1 MRRGFTLI
9 AAIFFVVIASS
20 ICMLALSIASTSVKQ
35 NSEIYLRE
43 QSELVARAAT
53 EYAMLAIISNDFS
66 ITCLGNQSK
75 NESEDN
81 PIAGEFGEL
90 FTFKVYVKYFGD
102 MGDACKNKDAVIV
115 KGANQGT
122 IMLDVFVSSKP
133 GKASNPIN
141 FHKRTLQKL

>member
-20 ICMLALSIASTSVKQ
+20 ICMLALSIATTSVRQ

-66 ITCLGNQSK
+66 TTCLGNQSE
-75 NESEDN
+75 NASEDN
-81 PIAGEFGEL
+81 PITGEFGDL

-102 MGDACKNKDAVIV
+102 MGICSGDAVAAT
-115 KGANQGT
+115 GANQGT

>member
-66 ITCLGNQSK
+66 TTCLGNQSE
-75 NESEDN
+75 NASEDN
-81 PIAGEFGEL
+81 PISGEFGDL
-90 FTFKVYVKYFGD
+90 FTFKVYVKYFGNIGVCS
-102 MGDACKNKDAVIV
+102 GDAVAAT
-115 KGANQGT
+115 GANQGT

>member
-9 AAIFFVVIASS
+9 AAIFFVVISSS
-20 ICMLALSIASTSVKQ
+20 ICMLALSIATTSVRQ

-66 ITCLGNQSK
+66 TTCLGNQSE
-75 NESEDN
+75 NASEDN
-81 PIAGEFGEL
+81 PITGEFGDL
-90 FTFKVYVKYFGD
+90 FTFKVYVKYFGN
-102 MGDACKNKDAVIV
+102 MGVCSGDAVAAT
-115 KGANQGT
+115 GANQGT

>member
-53 EYAMLAIISNDFS
+53 EYAMLAIISNDFYK
-66 ITCLGNQSK
+66 TGAVCLGD
-75 NESEDN
+75 EHN
-81 PIAGEFGEL
+81 PIAGEFGDL
-90 FTFKVYVKYFGD
+90 FIFKVFVKYFGD

>member
-66 ITCLGNQSK
+66 TTCLGNQSE
-75 NESEDN
+75 NASEDN
-81 PIAGEFGEL
+81 PISGEFGDL

-115 KGANQGT
+115 KGTNQGT

-133 GKASNPIN
+133 GKSSNPIN

>member
-66 ITCLGNQSK
+66 TTCLGNQSE
-75 NESEDN
+75 NASEDN
-81 PIAGEFGEL
+81 PISGEFGDL

-122 IMLDVFVSSKP
+122 IMLDAFVSSKP

>member
-20 ICMLALSIASTSVKQ
+20 ICMLALSIATTSVRQ

-53 EYAMLAIISNDFS
+53 EYAVLAVLSNDFYKAGAVC
-66 ITCLGNQSK
+66 IGDK
-75 NESEDN
+75 NN
-81 PIAGEFGEL
+81 PIKGEFGEL
-90 FTFKVYVKYFGD
+90 FTFEVFVKYFGD
-102 MGDACKNKDAVIV
+102 MGVCSGDAVAV
-115 KGANQGT
+115 TGLNQGT
-122 IMLDVFVSSKP
+122 VLLDVFVSPKP
-133 GKASNPIN
+133 GKATNPIN

>member
-20 ICMLALSIASTSVKQ
+20 ICMLALSIATTSVRQ

-53 EYAMLAIISNDFS
+53 EYAVLAVLSNDFYKAGAVC
-66 ITCLGNQSK
+66 IGDK
-75 NESEDN
+75 NN
-81 PIAGEFGEL
+81 PIKGEFGEL
-90 FTFKVYVKYFGD
+90 FTFEVFVKYFGD
-102 MGDACKNKDAVIV
+102 MGEACKDKEAVIV
-115 KGANQGT
+115 KGPNQGT
-122 IMLDVFVSSKP
+122 VLLDVYVSSK
-133 GKASNPIN
+133 GEKATNPIN

>member
-20 ICMLALSIASTSVKQ
+20 ICMLALSIATTSVKQ

-53 EYAMLAIISNDFS
+53 EYAILAIISNDFG
-66 ITCLGNQSK
+66 ITCLGNESK
-75 NESEDN
+75 DENNDK
-81 PIAGEFGEL
+81 PIKGEFGDL

-102 MGDACKNKDAVIV
+102 MGEACKDKEAVIV
-115 KGANQGT
+115 KGPNQGT
-122 IMLDVFVSSKP
+122 VLLDVFVSSKP
-133 GKASNPIN
+133 GKAINPIN

>member
-66 ITCLGNQSK
+66 TTCLGNQSE
-75 NESEDN
+75 NASEDN
-81 PIAGEFGEL
+81 PISGEFGDL
-90 FTFKVYVKYFGD
+90 FTFKVYVKYFGN
-102 MGDACKNKDAVIV
+102 MGICSGDAVAAA
-115 KGANQGT
+115 GANQGT

>member
-66 ITCLGNQSK
+66 TTCLGNQSE
-75 NESEDN
+75 NASEDN
-81 PIAGEFGEL
+81 PISGKFGDL

-102 MGDACKNKDAVIV
+102 MGDACENKDAVIV